1 MEELKSFSDGS
12 NCLMD
17 NRIVVNAIVVLLKIA
32 QSEVS
37 CSRKKKAAKIA

>member
-17 NRIVVNAIVVLLKIA
+17 NRIVVNANLSEMKGEIMFCMLKM
-32 QSEVS
+32 VYL
-37 CSRKKKAAKIA
+37 